1 MVSAIVLAAGSGSRM
16 KGNIAKQFMEI
27 GGKPLI
33 YYALKVFE
41 ASIVDEII
49 LVTRQQ
55 DINTMREDVV
65 KKYSFNKVKR
75 IVAGGR
81 ERYDSVENG
90 LKACDRR
97 NSIIMIHDGARP
109 FVTNAMILSSISAVR
124 RCKAC
129 TVGVPVKDT
138 IKVVDE
144 EGYGIET
151 PDRSTL
157 YQIQTPQTFDR
168 KVLTE
173 AYSRMRVDMADRKNN
188 DMPGRKDGKTSN
200 RRGGDNN
207 SAGDNNYS
215 ASGRINITDDTML
228 VEMYLDIKSKI
239 VEGSYNNI
247 KVTTPEDILI
257 AEALLGK

>member
-1 MVSAIVLAAGSGSRM
+1 MVSAIVLAGGSGSRM
-16 KGNIAKQFMEI
+16 KSDKAKQFIEI
-27 GGKPLI
+27 DGKPLI

-55 DINTMREDVV
+55 DINTMREEVI
-65 KKYSFNKVKR
+65 KKYSFNKVRK
-75 IVAGGR
+75 IVAGGK

-90 LKACDRR
+90 LRACDKR

-109 FVTNAMILSSISAVR
+109 FVTNAMILSSISEVR

-144 EGYGIET
+144 EGYGVET
-151 PDRSTL
+151 PDRSSL

-168 KVLTE
+168 RLLEE
-173 AYSRMRVDMADRKNN
+173 AYSRLRSDENK
-188 DMPGRKDGKTSN
+188 
-200 RRGGDNN
+200 
-207 SAGDNNYS
+207 
-215 ASGRINITDDTML
+215 NITDDTMI
-228 VEMYLDIKSKI
+228 VEKYMDQRVKI
-239 VEGSYNNI
+239 IEGSYENI
-247 KVTTPEDILI
+247 KVTTPEDMKI
-257 AEALLGK
+257 AEALMK